1 VAVKEWGG
9 EIIFLRKIVEGGTNR
24 SYGIQ
29 VARLAG
35 LPQKVIDRA
44 KEILSNLEKGELDA
58 MGMPKIATTK
68 MPTSKP
74 QPPLQPSLFS
84 IPDPIRSELKKVKTD
99 QLTPLEAL
107 NILDELKKKAEK
119 DE

>member
-1 VAVKEWGG
+1 
-9 EIIFLRKIVEGGTNR
+9 
-24 SYGIQ
+24 
-29 VARLAG
+29 
-35 LPQKVIDRA
+35 
-44 KEILSNLEKGELDA
+44 

-84 IPDPIRSELKKVKTD
+84 IPDPIRSELKRIKLD
-99 QLTPLEAL
+99 RLTPLEAL

-119 DE
+119 EE

>member
-1 VAVKEWGG
+1 
-9 EIIFLRKIVEGGTNR
+9 
-24 SYGIQ
+24 

-44 KEILSNLEKGELDA
+44 KEILSNLEKGELDG

-68 MPTSKP
+68 TPGLKP
-74 QPPLQPSLFS
+74 KPPLQPSLFAQ
-84 IPDPIRSELKKVKTD
+84 PDSIRSELKKIKTD

-119 DE
+119 EE